1 MWFSWPKRILLRK
14 GLNEDSPAT
23 SLGLK
28 MLPQLKGGFS
38 ILYLHNKTSLQTSQ

>member
-1 MWFSWPKRILLRK
+1 MRFSWPKRILLRK

-28 MLPQLKGGFS
+28 MLPQLNGGFS
-38 ILYLHNKTSLQTSQ
+38 ILYFRYKTS